1 MSKREMDGGMGMLLM
16 FKGGRQEV
24 LKALLW
30 AFDTSGA
37 QWRQWW
43 WRRGGGVLLSSE
55 SHHLAMWGKG
65 SGETWMS

>member
-30 AFDTSGA
+30 AFDMSGA

-43 WRRGGGVLLSSE
+43 R
-55 SHHLAMWGKG
+55 
-65 SGETWMS
+65 